1 MKKSYIKPYTEV
13 ISVQTESLLQAFF
26 DSGVKRFITVNDRL
40 NYGNDELDFTID
52 NEEKNDGWNFSK
64 PSDPNLWDDEEW

>member
-13 ISVQTESLLQAFF
+13 ISVQTESLLQAVLA
-26 DSGVKRFITVNDRL
+26 SGGKTVITVNDRL

-52 NEEKNDGWNFSK
+52 NEKENDGWNFSK

>member
-13 ISVQTESLLQAFF
+13 ISVQTESLLQLA
-26 DSGVKRFITVNDRL
+26 SGGKTVITVNDRL

-52 NEEKNDGWNFSK
+52 NEEKNDGWDFSK
-64 PSDPNLWDDEEW
+64 SSDPNLWDDEEW